1 MIFFQLFAQL
11 FAVVLLVAWI
21 VWLIHDK
28 IDDINKWNQKRLE
41 KRRLAEIEKLDKR
54 KSFIDI

>member
-21 VWLIHDK
+21 VWLIHEK

>member
-1 MIFFQLFAQL
+1 MIFFQL

-28 IDDINKWNQKRLE
+28 IDEINKWNQKRLE